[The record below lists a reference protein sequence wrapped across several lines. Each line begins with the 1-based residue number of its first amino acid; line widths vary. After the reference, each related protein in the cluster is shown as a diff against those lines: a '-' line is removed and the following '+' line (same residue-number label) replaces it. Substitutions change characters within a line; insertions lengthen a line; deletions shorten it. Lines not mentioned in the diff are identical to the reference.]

1 MAAAEVISSWLEG
14 QAMGVRCRRPA
25 MADVSLTDV
34 PHQGGAKV
42 HGMVLEWAGMVGV
55 WWTLCGADVS
65 ANDERN

>member
-1 MAAAEVISSWLEG
+1 
-14 QAMGVRCRRPA
+14 

-55 WWTLCGADVS
+55 WWTLCGAEVS